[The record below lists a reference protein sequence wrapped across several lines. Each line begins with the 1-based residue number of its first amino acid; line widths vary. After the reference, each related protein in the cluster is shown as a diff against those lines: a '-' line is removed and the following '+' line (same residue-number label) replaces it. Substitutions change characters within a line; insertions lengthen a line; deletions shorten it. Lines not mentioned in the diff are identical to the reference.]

1 MENVKQLQHQ
11 LFQGSSTKHWSKH
24 SISHSLQRAT
34 MSCVGKALMAI
45 EQSFSQK
52 LANVPANNEK
62 LKNFARRKLKFVSLT
77 SKLS

>member
-1 MENVKQLQHQ
+1 
-11 LFQGSSTKHWSKH
+11 
-24 SISHSLQRAT
+24 

-62 LKNFARRKLKFVSLT
+62 LKNFARRKLRFVSFT